1 MTQRR
6 VENSLDTLADFRL
19 YRLSLKSNPLKA
31 EYPSLSLRK
40 MASMFTVKYGRPLS
54 KTAIYKILKKQKN
67 AERALAVTNLTNA

>member
-1 MTQRR
+1 MLFK
-6 VENSLDTLADFRL
+6 NFSKKTLSF
-19 YRLSLKSNPLKA
+19 KSNPLKA

-67 AERALAVTNLTNA
+67 ALAVTNLNNS